1 MYIVDA
7 VIVLACLFLSSYI
20 RGIINPQLSINR
32 HMFDVHVRVHR
43 DKFLTIEPTGCTNFS
58 KFYFGIKLYM
68 FRTVPLSVIN
78 GNVICHTDLLTAC
91 KPDQDGTAV
100 SKPV

>member
-1 MYIVDA
+1 MYIIDA
-7 VIVLACLFLSSYI
+7 VTVLVCLFLSSYI
-20 RGIINPQLSINR
+20 HGIINPQLSIKR
-32 HMFDVHVRVHR
+32 HMFDVHVTVHL

-58 KFYFGIKLYM
+58 KFYFGMKLYM

-78 GNVICHTDLLTAC
+78 GNVICRTDLLTAW
-91 KPDQDGTAV
+91 KQDQDGTAV